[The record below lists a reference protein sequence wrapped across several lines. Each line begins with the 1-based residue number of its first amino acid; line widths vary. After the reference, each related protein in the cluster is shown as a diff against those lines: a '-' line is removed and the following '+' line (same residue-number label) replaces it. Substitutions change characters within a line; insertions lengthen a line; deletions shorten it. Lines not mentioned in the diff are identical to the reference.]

1 MRRRNAGCRI
11 NKDLVYKG
19 WKTVI
24 LENEKLR
31 VTVLADKGTDIIEF
45 LYKPKD
51 IDFMWMTPAELYH
64 PGSFIPT
71 DNSKLGNFMDFYPGG
86 WQEILPNA
94 GPPSEYKG
102 TTLGQHGEVSLL
114 PWDFSIL
121 VDEPE
126 EIAVKFS
133 VSTVRTPFY
142 LEKILRLKKG
152 EATLFI
158 EERLKNEANE
168 EMECIWGHHPAI
180 GKPFL
185 SEDCEIKIL
194 GAKVRVTSGDGLA
207 YTNLA
212 FEKETD
218 WPYALGKNG
227 EKIDISKVPSRE
239 DKRSEVIFLTDLKEG
254 FYSIN
259 NKSLKLSFSLTF
271 PKEIF
276 SCLWFWRVAGGSFHY
291 PWYGRTYNIALEPF
305 SSLPVLSEQIKK
317 GKALKLKPGE
327 IKEAKL
333 TASIKMGP
341 VPI

>member
-71 DNSKLGNFMDFYPGG
+71 NNSKLGNFMDFYPGG

-102 TTLGQHGEVSLL
+102 TTLGQHGEISLL

-152 EATLFI
+152 ESTLFI
-158 EERLKNEANE
+158 EERLKNEAKE

-180 GKPFL
+180 GEPFL

-194 GAKVRVTSGDGLA
+194 GPKLRVTPGDGFA
-207 YTNLA
+207 YTNLE
-212 FEKETD
+212 FGKETD
-218 WPYALGKNG
+218 WPYASGKNG

-239 DKRSEVIFLTDLKEG
+239 DKTSEVIFLTDLKEG
-254 FYSIN
+254 FYSIH
-259 NKSLKLSFSLTF
+259 NKSLNLSFSLTF
-271 PKEIF
+271 PKEVF
-276 SCLWFWRVAGGSFHY
+276 STLWFWRVAGGSFHY

-305 SSLPVLSEQIKK
+305 SSLPILSEQIKK

-327 IKEAKL
+327 IKEVKL
-333 TASIKMGP
+333 IASVKEL
-341 VPI
+341 